1 MELPDEAPAAALL
14 PEILCWWLGLHWE
27 KLKARVDAEPLSA
40 PIANAGRKNLGPQ
53 RRTSPSSSLC
63 PQKR

>member
-40 PIANAGRKNLGPQ
+40 PIANAGRKYLGPQ
-53 RRTSPSSSLC
+53 RRT
-63 PQKR
+63 